1 MGTLLTPEALQAKL
15 QQKQPTSTGTI
26 PTPTS
31 GMSPLQS
38 ILAQQVLS
46 GKITGSDVT
55 ALTSL
60 GMLPPQ
66 ETEDQAKKKTAKLQ
80 AEKLLTALEDSYF
93 KNNLAKG
100 NNAKGVMADI
110 NAWARINP
118 NDPYVQW
125 RDLMESKRPTLAKA
139 AGDSGNLAF
148 QEQLQAGKPFPS
160 ARSDPRNAQNRF
172 NMIRAGFGLPE
183 RDFSQLNNYVP
194 TGLEELGK
202 QYGF

>member
-1 MGTLLTPEALQAKL
+1 
-15 QQKQPTSTGTI
+15 
-26 PTPTS
+26 
-31 GMSPLQS
+31 MSPLQS

-60 GMLPPQ
+60 GMLPPLQ
-66 ETEDQAKKKTAKLQ
+66 TEDEKKKKTAKLT
-80 AEKLLTALEDSYF
+80 AEKMLTFLEDNFF

-100 NNAKGVMADI
+100 NNAKGILADV
-110 NAWARINP
+110 NAWARVNP

-139 AGDSGNLAF
+139 AEDSGNLAI
-148 QEQLQAGKPFPS
+148 QEQLQAGKPFPT
-160 ARSDPRNAQNRF
+160 ARSDPRTAQNRF

-183 RDFSQLNNYVP
+183 RDFSQLDNYVP

-202 QYGF
+202 QYGL